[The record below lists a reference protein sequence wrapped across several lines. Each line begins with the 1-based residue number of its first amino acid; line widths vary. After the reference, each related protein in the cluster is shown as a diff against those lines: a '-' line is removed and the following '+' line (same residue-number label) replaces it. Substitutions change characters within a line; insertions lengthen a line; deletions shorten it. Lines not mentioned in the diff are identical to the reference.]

1 MAPVTNM
8 RYVHNP
14 RTIIS
19 IPTIFKQGV
28 MVNQMKNGKPV
39 LNPSDMS
46 NITGWVFD
54 LFISEGIS
62 PPSEI
67 LALPLDQDKSSWRTE
82 KTRKCQS
89 HEFLEF

>member
-1 MAPVTNM
+1 M
-8 RYVHNP
+8 RNE
-14 RTIIS
+14 
-19 IPTIFKQGV
+19 
-28 MVNQMKNGKPV
+28 KPV

-62 PPSEI
+62 PPSGI
-67 LALPLDQDKSSWRTE
+67 SALPLDQDKSFWRTE

-89 HEFLEF
+89 HEVPEF